1 MNYEYGEVA
10 RFATQLLL
18 AKGTGSYVV
27 LMRVQFPGLSDYM
40 LRKSYRDAKIL
51 VALRQ
56 VLKREK
62 AE

>member
-1 MNYEYGEVA
+1 MQYEYGEVA

-18 AKGTGSYVV
+18 TKGTGSYVV
-27 LMRVQFPGLSDYM
+27 LMRGQFPGLSDYM